1 MARWNLKGEGEQGRS
16 VRGQLRLTDEST
28 PHTVQA
34 ARGAVGADEPKQ
46 RGTTMR
52 EGHAVSAQCLLG
64 VWNEYGGD

>member
-34 ARGAVGADEPKQ
+34 ARGAVGADEGA
-46 RGTTMR
+46 RGRDDRRRDT
-52 EGHAVSAQCLLG
+52 L
-64 VWNEYGGD
+64 

>member
-34 ARGAVGADEPKQ
+34 ARGAVGADEGARAGRP
-46 RGTTMR
+46 R